1 MQYTICKT
9 KNQGDKCGKQW
20 KSKHET
26 DHTPRRDNNGTKV
39 TIILN
44 KLKNQLTLW
53 PSLESWKS

>member
-26 DHTPRRDNNGTKV
+26 DHTQKE
-39 TIILN
+39 IIMEQ
-44 KLKNQLTLW
+44 KLQLY
-53 PSLESWKS
+53 